1 MSTNQHDYVI
11 DNGTGRAVR
20 EDIELAFKAV
30 AYNNRGNSEPAVKYH
45 HQFWA
50 DTSDNVLKIR
60 TNDNNNWT
68 SLFKLTAAT
77 ATSFYLADGTESA
90 PSLLFADDT
99 NTGIFSS
106 AADTFNVTTAG
117 VERLELGATTIFNE
131 NGADVD
137 FRIEGDTDANL
148 FYLDAG
154 NNRIGIGTATPV
166 SKFDVTDGTTSI
178 SFNKTS
184 NTPRIDF
191 KANNVSD
198 LCQIKAAESSNGGI
212 LQLFTKTTGGVSTQ
226 RLTINSSG
234 NVGIGEASP
243 AAGLDV
249 KVDTN
254 PVLAIDRGSTNTA
267 NFNLQYNGTLT
278 GQLSAANADFQ
289 ISANGASTPISFY
302 TDGSPRMSIDTSG
315 NTTISDGDLVIGT
328 AGHGINFAATS
339 DGTGTTQNELL
350 DDYEEG
356 TWTPNLTFGDSNTGI
371 TYTSRGGTYTKVGR
385 QVTVNFEIT
394 LFNKGSQSGIANIAG
409 LPFAVTNLISGS
421 TLEAHGP
428 CGFWEHVT
436 DSSYIVF
443 SAISDTSKLRIGHT
457 EDKSD
462 LTSNMQN
469 TDITNTSHFRG
480 SITYFTA
487 T

>member
-1 MSTNQHDYVI
+1 MSVNQHDYVI
-11 DNGTGRAVR
+11 DNASGQAVR
-20 EDIELAFKAV
+20 LDIQDAFKAV
-30 AYNNRGNSEPAVKYH
+30 AYNNRGGTEPAVKYH

-68 SLFKLTAAT
+68 SLFKLTNAT
-77 ATSFYLADGTESA
+77 ATSFYLADGTVNA
-90 PSLLFADDT
+90 PSLFFADDT

-106 AADTFNVTTAG
+106 GADTFNVATAG

-131 NGADVD
+131 DGADVD

-154 NNRIGIGTATPV
+154 NNRIGIGTASPV

-212 LQLFTKTTGGVSTQ
+212 LQLFTKTTGGVSTE
-226 RLTINSSG
+226 RLRIDSSG
-234 NVGIGEASP
+234 NVGIALTPSSGQGILQLNGGLRIAGSAS
-243 AAGLDV
+243 AS
-249 KVDTN
+249 DTN
-254 PVLAIDRGSTNTA
+254 SPYIFRTSGADNMVFATS
-267 NFNLQYNGTLT
+267 GTERL
-278 GQLSAANADFQ
+278 
-289 ISANGASTPISFY
+289 
-302 TDGSPRMSIDTSG
+302 RIDTSG

-328 AGHGINFAATS
+328 AGHGIDFAATS

-356 TWTPNLTFGDSNTGI
+356 LWTPDLTFGDSNTGI
-371 TYTSRGGTYTKVGR
+371 TYTSRAGTYTKVGR
-385 QVTVNFEIT
+385 QVTVNFQIT
-394 LFNKGSQSGIANIAG
+394 LSDKGSQSGTANIAG
-409 LPFAVTNLISGS
+409 LPFSVADLLSGT
-421 TLEAHGP
+421 TLQAHGP
-428 CGFWEHVT
+428 CGFWTAVT

-443 SAISDTSKLRIGHT
+443 SAISSTTKLRIGHT
-457 EDKSD
+457 EDKQD
-462 LTSNMQN
+462 NTSNMAN
-469 TDITNTSHFRG
+469 TDFTDTSLLRG
-480 SITYFTA
+480 SVTYFTA